1 MGAVGVQVAVEDWL
15 HQGRSAKQSRAVTGW
30 MVLRSS
36 AMHSAPLG
44 DQPGQLVGV
53 EALQPRP
60 QADVGRVGGLG
71 LHADQLLDLI
81 GSRELPAA
89 QQLPLREATFE

>member
-1 MGAVGVQVAVEDWL
+1 MRLAFRWRSKTGCTR
-15 HQGRSAKQSRAVTGW
+15 GRSAKQSRAVTRW

-36 AMHSAPLG
+36 AMHTAPLG
-44 DQPGQLVGV
+44 DQPGQLVEV
-53 EALQPRP
+53 EALRRRP

-71 LHADQLLDLI
+71 LHADQLLDRL

-89 QQLPLREATFE
+89 QQLPVREATCE